1 MADERLIQELLKL
14 ELELMDPKRR
24 RDPATL
30 AHLLTEDFLEFGKSG
45 RTFNKTEI
53 LAAIANPAAGQIETL
68 QVEDFQARML
78 ASNCALTT
86 YRINVRAPGISSLRS
101 SIWIRSTNGW
111 QMCFH
116 QGTVVPPALT

>member
-1 MADERLIQELLKL
+1 MTDSRLTEQLLKL

-53 LAAIANPAAGQIETL
+53 LAAIASPGAGQDETL
-68 QVEDFQARML
+68 QVEDFQARLL
-78 ASNCALTT
+78 ASNCALAT

-116 QGTVVPPALT
+116 QGTVVPTR

>member
-1 MADERLIQELLKL
+1 MTDSRLVEQLLKF

-24 RDPATL
+24 RDPATI

-53 LAAIANPAAGQIETL
+53 LAAIAGPAAHQGQTL
-68 QVEDFQARML
+68 QVEDFDVRML

-86 YRINVRAPGISSLRS
+86 YRISVHAPGISSLRS
-101 SIWIRSTNGW
+101 SIWIRGTNGW

-116 QGTVVPPALT
+116 QGTVVPPR